1 MYIKYFDR
9 IDVSEGIDFN
19 KTCASRNTKIRQ
31 TNVVFFVLLLLC
43 NTYTHWFLF
52 HIYIYIYIYI
62 YICVYNSSMF
72 KE

>member
-19 KTCASRNTKIRQ
+19 KTCASKGW
-31 TNVVFFVLLLLC
+31 NV
-43 NTYTHWFLF
+43 W
-52 HIYIYIYIYI
+52 IYIYI